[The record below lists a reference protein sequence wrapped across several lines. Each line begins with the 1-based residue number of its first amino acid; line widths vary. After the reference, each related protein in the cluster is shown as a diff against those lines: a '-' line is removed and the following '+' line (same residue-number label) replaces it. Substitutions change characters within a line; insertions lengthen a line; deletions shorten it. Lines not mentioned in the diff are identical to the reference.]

1 MLNHINLDFSDAQDA
16 DVIATVKRLAPTAQA
31 ILERPDQSEAL
42 FLGAR
47 AIELL
52 MEDLQLS

>member
-16 DVIATVKRLAPTAQA
+16 DLIAVVKRLAPKAQA
-31 ILERPDQSEAL
+31 ILERPEQSETL

-52 MEDLQLS
+52 MEDVLNF

>member
-1 MLNHINLDFSDAQDA
+1 MLNHITLDFSDAQDA
-16 DVIATVKRLAPTAQA
+16 DVTALVKRLASKAQA
-31 ILERPDQSEAL
+31 ILELDEQSETL

-52 MEDLQLS
+52 MEDINHV

>member
-31 ILERPDQSEAL
+31 ILERPEQSESL